1 MYDAARGQTNQL
13 HSKSVEYGGLEVR
26 VLPGSPNFAFLLF
39 LFNEQQLT
47 LHLGADVIAWL
58 RRQGRGMQETLT
70 PQLARRV
77 LAMPL

>member
-1 MYDAARGQTNQL
+1 L
-13 HSKSVEYGGLEVR
+13 K
-26 VLPGSPNFAFLLF
+26 
-39 LFNEQQLT
+39 QQLT

-58 RRQGRGMQETLT
+58 RRQGRGMQETLP